1 MIEPDMVEYSRQF
14 RKGAVLRGEGSLDA
28 LNQPWRLVPHKKA
41 GFNATVQTW
50 SCQRLLLARAQ
61 GDGTIM
67 YRDEEHL
74 GDGYDKFV
82 LVVLIHKGGLTCSQ
96 RGRTATAGQGAIVT
110 LLPKETY
117 WSNAL
122 DGTDATMLYIP
133 LDYLERRG
141 VATEALAAEA
151 WTGGPL
157 VTGVRALVDSALELQ
172 EEALDR
178 RPVHIEEALLE
189 LVLGMVGRHLQRH
202 SDIDAPAEEVRRK
215 VFAAIAA
222 NYSNPGYDVSAIV
235 AETGVSRRYMYKV
248 FEGRNA
254 TVGSLLRARRLDEA
268 EVLLRAYG
276 QGASLGRVA
285 KAVGFQSSD
294 SFSRSYKESRGITPA
309 QYRDRHKP
317 GASALPAR

>member
-1 MIEPDMVEYSRQF
+1 MLMEPDMVEYRRQF
-14 RKGAVLRGEGSLDA
+14 RKGAVLRGEDALDA
-28 LNQPWRLVPHKKA
+28 LNQPWRLVPHKKT

-74 GDGYDKFV
+74 GDGYDNFV

-96 RGRTATAGQGAIVT
+96 RGRTATAGQGSVVT
-110 LLPKETY
+110 LLPKESY

-122 DGTDATMLYIP
+122 DGIDATMLYVP

-141 VATEALAAEA
+141 VATDALAAESWA
-151 WTGGPL
+151 GGPL
-157 VTGVRALVDSALELQ
+157 VAGVRALVDSTLELQ
-172 EEALDR
+172 DDALDR
-178 RPVHIEEALLE
+178 RPIHIEEALLE
-189 LVLGMVGRHLQRH
+189 LVVGMLGRHLQRH
-202 SDIDAPAEEVRRK
+202 TDIDAPAEEVRRK

-222 NYSNPGYDVSAIV
+222 NYSNPAYDVSAIV

-254 TVGSLLRARRLDEA
+254 TVGSILRARRLDEA

-276 QGASLGRVA
+276 QGASLARIG
-285 KAVGFQSSD
+285 KTVGFHSGE
-294 SFSRSYKESRGITPA
+294 SFSRAYKESRGITPA
-309 QYRDRHKP
+309 QYRDRHK
-317 GASALPAR
+317 ADAARAKR